1 MSAPTRLLIVEDSPT
16 QATALLALLENAG
29 YDVGV
34 AASGDEALVAFEA
47 ERWSV
52 VISDTVMPG
61 TIDGYE
67 LCRRI
72 KASRY
77 ADTPVVLLTSL
88 ADPLDII
95 RGLECGAAHF
105 LTKPYEPDD
114 LLRRLRALLAT
125 RETRGRAKVSM
136 GVKVVFM
143 GREFTISSERE
154 QMLDLLV
161 STFEDA
167 VSQNGHLRRRE
178 EVLEA
183 TNRELEAFTYAISHD
198 LRAPLRH
205 ADGFSKLLQEEYG
218 TALDEVGQGYI
229 LRVRQAVQQMERMV
243 HELLNLGRVGRRELR
258 SRVTPLRP
266 LVDMAVA
273 ELEGQSRGRPVEWR
287 IGPLPELNCDPDL
300 MESVF
305 ANLLANALKF
315 TRGREPAII
324 EVGTMTQ
331 GGRAVIFVRD
341 NGAGFEQ
348 EYAGR
353 LFGIFQRLHRPE
365 EFEGTGAGLATV
377 QRIVHKHGGQVWAE
391 SKLGQGATF
400 FLSLPQRAPTT
411 PESAP
416 IPAAG

>member
-1 MSAPTRLLIVEDSPT
+1 MSTRLLIVEDSPT
-16 QATALLALLENAG
+16 QATALLALLESAG

-34 AASGDEALVAFEA
+34 AASGDEALAAFEA

-52 VISDTVMPG
+52 VISDIVMPG

-88 ADPLDII
+88 SDPLDII
-95 RGLECGAAHF
+95 RGLECGADHF
-105 LTKPYEPDD
+105 LTKPYEADH
-114 LLRRLRALLAT
+114 LLRRLRTLLAT
-125 RETRGRAKVSM
+125 RATRGRSKVSM
-136 GVKVVFM
+136 GVSLVFM

-154 QMLDLLV
+154 QILDLLV

-167 VSQNGHLRRRE
+167 VNQNKHLRHRE
-178 EVLEA
+178 EILEA
-183 TNRELEAFTYAISHD
+183 TNRELEAFTYAVSHD

-205 ADGFSKLLQEEYG
+205 ADGFSKLL
-218 TALDEVGQGYI
+218 LDEFEGKMDETAQGYI
-229 LRVRQAVQQMERMV
+229 LRIRQAVQHMERMV
-243 HELLNLGRVGRRELR
+243 NELLNLGRVGRRELR
-258 SRVTPLRP
+258 TRTTPLRA
-266 LVDMAVA
+266 LVDMAMA

-287 IGPLPELNCDPDL
+287 IGALPEIDCDPDL

-324 EVGTMTQ
+324 EVGTAQ
-331 GGRAVIFVRD
+331 HGGRMVIYVRD

-348 EYAGR
+348 QYASR

-365 EFEGTGAGLATV
+365 EFEGTGVGLATV
-377 QRIVHKHGGQVWAE
+377 QRIVHKHGGQIWAE
-391 SKLGQGATF
+391 AELGRGATF
-400 FLSLPQRAPTT
+400 YIALPSTKAA
-411 PESAP
+411 ESPVVAS
-416 IPAAG
+416 AG

>member
-1 MSAPTRLLIVEDSPT
+1 MSTRLLIVEDSPT
-16 QATALLALLENAG
+16 QATALLALLESAG

-34 AASGDEALVAFEA
+34 AASGDEALAAFEA

-52 VISDTVMPG
+52 VISDIVMPG

-72 KASRY
+72 KGSRY

-95 RGLECGAAHF
+95 RGLECGADHF
-105 LTKPYEPDD
+105 LTKPYEPDH
-114 LLRRLRALLAT
+114 LLRRLRTLMAT
-125 RETRGRAKVSM
+125 RATRGRSKVSM
-136 GVKVVFM
+136 GVSLVFM

-154 QMLDLLV
+154 QILDLLV

-167 VSQNGHLRRRE
+167 VNQNKHLRHRE

-205 ADGFSKLLQEEYG
+205 ADGFSKLLLEEFEG
-218 TALDEVGQGYI
+218 KMDETGQGYI
-229 LRVRQAVQQMERMV
+229 LRIRQAVQHMERMV
-243 HELLNLGRVGRRELR
+243 NELLNLGRVGRRELR
-258 SRVTPLRP
+258 TRTTPLRS
-266 LVDMAVA
+266 LVDMALS

-287 IGPLPELNCDPDL
+287 IGQLPEIECDPDL

-324 EVGTMTQ
+324 EVGTMQQ
-331 GGRAVIFVRD
+331 GGRTVIYVRD

-348 EYAGR
+348 QYASR

-365 EFEGTGAGLATV
+365 EFEGTGVGLATV

-391 SKLGQGATF
+391 AELGRGATF
-400 FLSLPQRAPTT
+400 FISLPAHG
-411 PESAP
+411 
-416 IPAAG
+416 AAEPQVVGSV

>member
-1 MSAPTRLLIVEDSPT
+1 MSTRLLIVEDSPT
-16 QATALLALLENAG
+16 QATALLALLESAG

-34 AASGDEALVAFEA
+34 AASGDEALAAFEA

-52 VISDTVMPG
+52 VISDIVMPG

-72 KASRY
+72 KASRHG
-77 ADTPVVLLTSL
+77 DTPVVLLTSL
-88 ADPLDII
+88 SDPLDII
-95 RGLECGAAHF
+95 RGLECGADHF
-105 LTKPYEPDD
+105 LTKPYEPDH
-114 LLRRLRALLAT
+114 LLRRLGTLLAT
-125 RETRGRAKVSM
+125 RATRGRAKLTM
-136 GVKVVFM
+136 GVSLVFM

-154 QMLDLLV
+154 QILDLLV

-167 VSQNGHLRRRE
+167 VNQNKHLRHRE
-178 EVLEA
+178 EVLES

-205 ADGFSKLLQEEYG
+205 ADGFSKLLLEEFE
-218 TALDEVGQGYI
+218 AKLDETGQGYI
-229 LRVRQAVQQMERMV
+229 LRIRQAVQHMERMV
-243 HELLNLGRVGRRELR
+243 NELLNLGRVGRRELR
-258 SRVTPLRP
+258 ARNTPLRS
-266 LVDMAVA
+266 LVDMAMA
-273 ELEGQSRGRPVEWR
+273 ELEGQSRGRPVDWR
-287 IGPLPELNCDPDL
+287 IGPLPEIECDPDL

-324 EVGTMTQ
+324 EVGTTTQ
-331 GGRAVIFVRD
+331 GGRTVIYVRD

-348 EYAGR
+348 QYASR

-365 EFEGTGAGLATV
+365 EFEGTGVGLATV

-391 SKLGQGATF
+391 AELGRGATF
-400 FLSLPQRAPTT
+400 YISLPAH
-411 PESAP
+411 
-416 IPAAG
+416 AAVEAGVGG

>member
-1 MSAPTRLLIVEDSPT
+1 MSTRLLIVEDSPT
-16 QATALLALLENAG
+16 QATALLALLESAG
-29 YDVGV
+29 HDVGV
-34 AASGDEALVAFEA
+34 AASGDEALAAFEA

-52 VISDTVMPG
+52 VISDIVMPG

-88 ADPLDII
+88 GDPLDII
-95 RGLECGAAHF
+95 RGLECGADHF
-105 LTKPYEPDD
+105 LTKPYEPEH
-114 LLRRLRALLAT
+114 LLRRLRTLLAT
-125 RETRGRAKVSM
+125 RATRGRSKVSM
-136 GVKVVFM
+136 GVSLVFM

-154 QMLDLLV
+154 QILDLLV

-167 VSQNGHLRRRE
+167 VNQNKHLRHRE

-205 ADGFSKLLQEEYG
+205 ADGFSKLLLEEFEG
-218 TALDEVGQGYI
+218 KVDEVGQGYI
-229 LRVRQAVQQMERMV
+229 LRIRQAVQHMERMV
-243 HELLNLGRVGRRELR
+243 NELLNLGRVGRRELR
-258 SRVTPLRP
+258 TRSTPLRS
-266 LVDMAVA
+266 LVDMALA

-287 IGPLPELNCDPDL
+287 IGPLPEVDCDPDL

-324 EVGTMTQ
+324 EVGTMQQ
-331 GGRAVIFVRD
+331 GGRAVIYVRD

-348 EYAGR
+348 QYASR

-365 EFEGTGAGLATV
+365 EFEGTGVGLATV

-391 SKLGQGATF
+391 AELGRGATF
-400 FLSLPQRAPTT
+400 FISLPEHGSVVETARA
-411 PESAP
+411 
-416 IPAAG
+416 

>member
-1 MSAPTRLLIVEDSPT
+1 MNTRLLIVEDSPT
-16 QATALLALLENAG
+16 QATALLALLESAG

-34 AASGDEALVAFEA
+34 AASGDEALAAFEA

-52 VISDTVMPG
+52 VISDIVMPG

-72 KASRY
+72 KASRF
-77 ADTPVVLLTSL
+77 AETPVILLTSL
-88 ADPLDII
+88 SDPLDII
-95 RGLECGAAHF
+95 RGLECGADHF
-105 LTKPYEPDD
+105 LTKPYEPDH
-114 LLRRLRALLAT
+114 LLRRLRTLLAT
-125 RETRGRAKVSM
+125 RATRGRSKVSM
-136 GVKVVFM
+136 GVSLVFM

-154 QMLDLLV
+154 QILDLLV

-167 VSQNGHLRRRE
+167 VNQNKHLRHRE

-205 ADGFSKLLQEEYG
+205 AEGFAKLLLDEYG
-218 TALDEVGQGYI
+218 PKLDEEGQGYV
-229 LRVRQAVQQMERMV
+229 LRIRQAVQHMERMV
-243 HELLNLGRVGRRELR
+243 NELLNLGRVGRRELR
-258 SRVTPLRP
+258 TRATPLRS
-266 LVDMAVA
+266 LVDMALA
-273 ELEGQSRGRPVEWR
+273 ELENQSRGRPVEWR
-287 IGPLPELNCDPDL
+287 IGPLPEIECDPDL

-315 TRGREPAII
+315 TRGREPAVI
-324 EVGTMTQ
+324 EVGTAQQ
-331 GGRAVIFVRD
+331 GGRTVIFVRD

-348 EYAGR
+348 QYASR

-365 EFEGTGAGLATV
+365 EFEGTGVGLATV

-391 SKLGQGATF
+391 AELGKGATF
-400 FLSLPQRAPTT
+400 YISLPEHAVPAPV
-411 PESAP
+411 PAP
-416 IPAAG
+416 A